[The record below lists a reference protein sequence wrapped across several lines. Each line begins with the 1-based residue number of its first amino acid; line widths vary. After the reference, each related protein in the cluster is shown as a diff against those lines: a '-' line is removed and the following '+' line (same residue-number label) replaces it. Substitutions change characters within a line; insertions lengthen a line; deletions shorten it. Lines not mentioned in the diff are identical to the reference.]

1 MAKNTI
7 SKPTTDAVVFPL
19 NHRAWGS
26 SFTVQNLTDAA
37 LVIKVTNENVQTVA
51 SPTFDDPNGTPV
63 SISANDTARISG
75 PYVAAEFSGTGT
87 GEIAVAELY

>member
-7 SKPTTDAVVFPL
+7 SKPTTGAVVFPL
-19 NHRAWGS
+19 NHRGWGS
-26 SFTVQNLTDAA
+26 GFTVQNLTDAA
-37 LVIKVTNENVQTVA
+37 LTVKVTNENVQKVA
-51 SPTFDDPNGTPV
+51 APTFEAPNGETV
-63 SISANDTARISG
+63 TISANAVGRING